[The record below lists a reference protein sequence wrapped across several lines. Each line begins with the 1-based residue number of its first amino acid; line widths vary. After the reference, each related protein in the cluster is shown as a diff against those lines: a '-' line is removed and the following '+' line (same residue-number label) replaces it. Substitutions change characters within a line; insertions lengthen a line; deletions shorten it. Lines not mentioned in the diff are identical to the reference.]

1 MPPKKYDT
9 AELKDAETGKVE
21 KVRYRQ
27 DGLHISLGI
36 PQDEDLPKGIMEK
49 IKAKKV
55 GDKIKVKGKPR
66 DPAENEK
73 GWKDTV
79 VSLPGEVTRVIAKF
93 DRKGRY
99 VWHCHILSHEDHEMM
114 RPFEVK

>member
-27 DGLHISLGI
+27 GGLHISLGI

-55 GDKIKVKGKPR
+55 GDKIKVKGKDIEITLKIKR
-66 DPAENEK
+66 QAVLGLNLMGK
-73 GWKDTV
+73 SKK
-79 VSLPGEVTRVIAKF
+79 SK
-93 DRKGRY
+93 
-99 VWHCHILSHEDHEMM
+99 
-114 RPFEVK
+114 